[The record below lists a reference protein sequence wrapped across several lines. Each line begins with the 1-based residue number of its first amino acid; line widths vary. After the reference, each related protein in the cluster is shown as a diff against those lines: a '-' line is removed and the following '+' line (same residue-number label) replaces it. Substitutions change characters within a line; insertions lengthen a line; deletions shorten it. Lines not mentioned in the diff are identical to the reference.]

1 MSAGDHDQ
9 LRASL
14 RDLADITEPTDM
26 YDRAVHRS
34 RGIGRREAA
43 VGTTAAV
50 VVLAALGSGLWH
62 LPRGSDDDGS
72 SSTAAVAPSQSA
84 TVSPSWSA
92 TMEAPRPVP
101 SMATSARADEVRPPH
116 RGSRPQTSATTAT
129 PLSRTITD
137 LPGHAFYR
145 EGGTVVKLSPADGE
159 TETVLRDTTSAV
171 GVSPDGAR
179 VAYEENGALMVG
191 PATSGGTPQ
200 QVATGVTSP
209 DQAPAWSPT
218 GDRLLVAVDAP
229 GVLDLASGEITPLPE
244 GLTEGQHFRWSG
256 DGSKLVY
263 ATSYCGLGIAGTQD
277 QSVTAVPVLGD
288 TQTADNP
295 DGLAAC
301 KPTSVD
307 ATGERVTV
315 PLQTTGEDA
324 AGTDAADAIVDTA
337 TGDLV
342 RLPVSGTI
350 VGAVFDA
357 GGNLLVRT
365 RDDDV
370 TRLSL
375 FGADNTLKVQAT
387 EPASVRD
394 LDLFAYTR

>member
-1 MSAGDHDQ
+1 MSDHDR

-14 RDLADITEPTDM
+14 HDLADIAEPTDL
-26 YDRAVHRS
+26 YDRAVRRS
-34 RGIGRREAA
+34 RRIGRREAA

-50 VVLAALGSGLWH
+50 VVLAALGSGLWG
-62 LPRGSDDDGS
+62 LPHGSDDEAPS
-72 SSTAAVAPSQSA
+72 AAAVASSPPPA
-84 TVSPSWSA
+84 TVSPSRPV
-92 TMEAPRPVP
+92 TREAPRPAP
-101 SMATSARADEVRPPH
+101 TMATSPVADEVRPPH
-116 RGSRPQTSATTAT
+116 RGGRPKTRATTAT

-145 EGGTVVKLSPADGE
+145 EGGTLVKLSPADGE
-159 TETVLRDTTSAV
+159 TQTVLRDTTSAV
-171 GVSPDGAR
+171 GISPDGAR

-191 PATSGGTPQ
+191 PASPDGTPK

-218 GDRLLVAVDAP
+218 GDRLVVTVESPA
-229 GVLDLASGEITPLPE
+229 VLDLASGEITPLPAA
-244 GLTEGQHFRWSG
+244 LTEGQHFRWSG

-263 ATSYCGLGIAGTQD
+263 ATSHCGLGIAGAHDESGT
-277 QSVTAVPVLGD
+277 SVPVLGD

-315 PLQTTGEDA
+315 PLQSTGEDA
-324 AGTDAADAIVDTA
+324 AGTDAADAVVDTA

-342 RLPVSGTI
+342 QLPVPGTI

-357 GGNLLVRT
+357 DGNLLVRS

-375 FGADNTLKVQAT
+375 FGPDNTLKVQAT

-394 LDLFAYTR
+394 LDLIAYTR

>member
-1 MSAGDHDQ
+1 MSDHDE

-14 RDLADITEPTDM
+14 RDLADFAEPTDL
-26 YDRAVHRS
+26 YDRAVRRS
-34 RGIGRREAA
+34 RKIGRREAA

-50 VVLAALGSGLWH
+50 VVLAALGSGLWR
-62 LPRGSDDDGS
+62 LPHGPSDDTTS
-72 SSTAAVAPSQSA
+72 SSTAVAPSASA
-84 TVSPSWSA
+84 SAAPSWSA

-101 SMATSARADEVRPPH
+101 SMATSSRADEVRPPH
-116 RGSRPQTSATTAT
+116 RGNRPQTSATPAT

-145 EGGTVVKLSPADGE
+145 EGGTLVKLSPADGE
-159 TETVLRDTTSAV
+159 TQTVLRDTTSAV
-171 GVSPDGAR
+171 GISPDGTR
-179 VAYEENGALMVG
+179 LAYEENGALMVG
-191 PATSGGTPQ
+191 PTSDDGPPQ

-218 GDRLLVAVDAP
+218 GDRLLVAVDSPA
-229 GVLDLASGEITPLPE
+229 VLDLASGEITPLPE

-263 ATSYCGLGIAGTQD
+263 ATSHCALGIAGAQD
-277 QSVTAVPVLGD
+277 QSGTAVPVLGD

-324 AGTDAADAIVDTA
+324 AGTDAADAVVDTA

-342 RLPVSGTI
+342 QLPVSGTI

-357 GGNLLVRT
+357 DGNLLVRT
-365 RDDDV
+365 RDGDV
-370 TRLSL
+370 TKLSL

-394 LDLFAYTR
+394 LDLIAYTR